1 MTLRAQAES
10 HGDGGDEW
18 GSHLKCDASSDALEL
33 QNLCQLLRFW
43 QGPRK
48 KTSENSIGTN
58 GVSGRAEALKL
69 LEQIAARHSV
79 YSPNIIRLPPS
90 ATGIQRAPEHLELL
104 YDTQLVYPVPDKA
117 SAINP
122 PPCPQRKEAGA
133 AAPTSQPRRP
143 AQRHRLETKMPWT
156 LTHRCLQGH
165 LLPPRRPS
173 PSSTPKTPGRT
184 TSSPRCSKL
193 W

>member
-1 MTLRAQAES
+1 MTLRAKAES

-48 KTSENSIGTN
+48 KSSENSISTN

-104 YDTQLVYPVPDKA
+104 YDTHWFIQFPTKLLRSTHRHAP
-117 SAINP
+117 
-122 PPCPQRKEAGA
+122 KEKRRAR
-133 AAPTSQPRRP
+133 QHPRRSH
-143 AQRHRLETKMPWT
+143 AVQHSDTDSRR
-156 LTHRCLQGH
+156 RCHGH
-165 LLPPRRPS
+165 
-173 PSSTPKTPGRT
+173 
-184 TSSPRCSKL
+184 
-193 W
+193 